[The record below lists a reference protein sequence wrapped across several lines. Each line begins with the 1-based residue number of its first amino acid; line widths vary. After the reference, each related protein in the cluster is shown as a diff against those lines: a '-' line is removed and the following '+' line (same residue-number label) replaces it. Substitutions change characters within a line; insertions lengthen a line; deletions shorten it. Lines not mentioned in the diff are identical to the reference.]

1 MLIFDPGR
9 PGPGYRYDEANRKMS
24 LRSLHVDRMKSKI
37 QKIKPTMQLAVAVP
51 SLRALRETSQGSR
64 RDRKG
69 EIRQR
74 PQRGQIPNVFAPFA
88 CSPNLAEALDYTM
101 HPGVRCQQA
110 VFARFA

>member
-1 MLIFDPGR
+1 
-9 PGPGYRYDEANRKMS
+9 MS

-51 SLRALRETSQGSR
+51 SLRALLETSQGSR

-74 PQRGQIPNVFAPFA
+74 PQRGQIPNVFARMAGFYASSMGGRPQGSTISVIFEK
-88 CSPNLAEALDYTM
+88 P
-101 HPGVRCQQA
+101 
-110 VFARFA
+110 